1 MNEKILTKW
10 LAPAKLNLFLH
21 IIGQREDGY
30 HLLQTVFQ
38 FIDLCDVLEFEI
50 RNDHQIVLESPFK
63 EHDLIYRAAF
73 ALQQRFG
80 VSQGVSIQIEKHI
93 PIGGGLGGGSS
104 DAATT
109 LLALNEIWQLH
120 QTPTQLADIGIKLGA
135 DVPVFVHG
143 KAAWAEGIGEQFTSI
158 ELPEPY
164 FVVIKPDCSVATA
177 DIFRDPHLTRNTK
190 PITMRAFFAG
200 QGHNDCQ
207 AVACK
212 QYPAI
217 QTALNW
223 LNQFGTAKL
232 TGTGACVF
240 AAFEEKSQAEQ
251 IHQQSPWQSWVVK
264 GYNLSPALQR

>member
-1 MNEKILTKW
+1 MLKQRW
-10 LAPAKLNLFLH
+10 FAPAKLNLFLH
-21 IIGQREDGY
+21 IVGRREDGY

-38 FIDLCDVLEFEI
+38 FIDLYDILSFEI
-50 RNDHQIVLESPFK
+50 RSDEQIILESPFK
-63 EHDLIYRAAF
+63 ERDLIYRAAF
-73 ALQQRFG
+73 ELQQRFG
-80 VSQGVSIQIEKHI
+80 ISRGISIHLEKNI

-120 QTPTQLADIGIKLGA
+120 QTPAQLADIGLKLGA
-135 DVPVFVHG
+135 DVPIFVHG
-143 KAAWAEGIGEQFTSI
+143 TAAWAEGIGEKLTPI

-177 DIFRDPHLTRNTK
+177 DIFRDPHLTRHTK
-190 PITMRAFFAG
+190 PITMPAFFAG
-200 QGHNDCQ
+200 QGKNDCQ
-207 AVACK
+207 AVVCD
-212 QYPAI
+212 QYPPV

-223 LNQFGTAKL
+223 LNQFATAKL
-232 TGTGACVF
+232 TGTGACIF

-264 GYNLSPALQR
+264 GLNLSPVLQK

>member
-1 MNEKILTKW
+1 MRETW

-38 FIDLCDVLEFEI
+38 FIDLYDILHFEE
-50 RNDHQIVLESPFK
+50 RKDEQIVLDSPFK
-63 EHDLIYRAAF
+63 KQDLIYRAAF
-73 ALQQRFG
+73 ELQQRFNISKG
-80 VSQGVSIQIEKHI
+80 ISISIEKNI

-109 LLALNEIWQLH
+109 LLALNKIWQLN
-120 QTPTQLADIGIKLGA
+120 QSVETLAEIGLKLGA
-135 DVPVFVHG
+135 DVPIFVHG
-143 KAAWAEGIGEQFTSI
+143 KAAWAEGIGEKLTPI

-177 DIFRDPHLTRNTK
+177 KIFRAPHLTRNSK

-200 QGHNDCQ
+200 QGKNDCQ
-207 AVACK
+207 AVVCEE
-212 QYPAI
+212 YPII

-223 LNQFGTAKL
+223 LNQFAPATL
-232 TGTGACVF
+232 TGTGSCIF
-240 AAFEEKSQAEQ
+240 AAFDDKSQANQ
-251 IHQQSPWQSWVVK
+251 VHTQSPWQSWVVK
-264 GYNLSPALQR
+264 GLNFSPTLQK